1 MSLNQQ
7 MLTTVSGDE
16 QGGSGQLLATAGPP
30 THQHVNLFSVCVSV
44 KDTSQGT
51 IDAPFTRSLQPAASD
66 PGLQEAPLTGV
77 LSPGGRARLL
87 RLCNTA
93 LTPALCL
100 GAI

>member
-16 QGGSGQLLATAGPP
+16 QGGFGQLLATA
-30 THQHVNLFSVCVSV
+30 HQHVTLFSVWVSV
-44 KDTSQGT
+44 KDTSQDT
-51 IDAPFTRSLQPAASD
+51 LDAPLTWSLQPAACD
-66 PGLQEAPLTGV
+66 PSLQEAPLTGV
-77 LSPGGRARLL
+77 LSPGGRVRLL

-93 LTPALCL
+93 LPPALCL